1 MGAAAVALGQGDEQ
15 GEPFCDGG
23 VPCTHLGRRGQQGRD
38 HRDGKVA
45 AKALSRGE
53 ILTMGECRAC
63 PLAGESSSGNIA
75 VAAEGLPR
83 AGPSV

>member
-1 MGAAAVALGQGDEQ
+1 MAAAAVALHQGDEQ
-15 GEPFCDGG
+15 GGALRDRG
-23 VPCTHLGRRGQQGRD
+23 VPCAHLGRQGQQGWD
-38 HRDGKVA
+38 HCDGKVA